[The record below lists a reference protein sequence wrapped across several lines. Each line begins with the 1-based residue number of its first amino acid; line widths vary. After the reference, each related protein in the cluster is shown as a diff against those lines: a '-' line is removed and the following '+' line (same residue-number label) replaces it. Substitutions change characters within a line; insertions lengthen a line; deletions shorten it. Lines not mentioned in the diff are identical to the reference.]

1 MIYQV
6 LRMSCPLFHRSLSEP
21 ARPKEWN
28 ATAKIKY
35 EQSERKKRA
44 NCAAGWNT
52 ILGVRACVASHQRSI
67 GRANKGRSMKSGFAS
82 SRTLSTWLCNALS
95 SSSCFFLVLFSG
107 RKRKKLT
114 NMKKTR
120 RISSPQ
126 ALMTVF
132 SKNLGQFPT
141 KPINFPIPSLKHSR
155 LGLSFLTKSW
165 PRLHPQ

>member
-1 MIYQV
+1 VNERSGRIARRVETQFWEYVCAWHHTNVPLDALIRDVRWNQV
-6 LRMSCPLFHRSLSEP
+6 SPPP
-21 ARPKEWN
+21 ALYLP
-28 ATAKIKY
+28 
-35 EQSERKKRA
+35 
-44 NCAAGWNT
+44 
-52 ILGVRACVASHQRSI
+52 
-67 GRANKGRSMKSGFAS
+67 
-82 SRTLSTWLCNALS
+82 TWLCNALS